1 MNIDIY
7 SFTRVSSTLQHQSK
21 CMNVV
26 LKICFC
32 SYLQLHVDLLHKGT
46 IIACNKDLLTLRYFF
61 HLINFLAGYCLKG
74 SGGRAVPK
82 NYEEP
87 TPPELPGK
95 NRKRKR
101 RAVDSHVDSP
111 VEPTKTYQGGFLEFQ
126 KRNKRQLYIWQL

>member
-1 MNIDIY
+1 
-7 SFTRVSSTLQHQSK
+7 
-21 CMNVV
+21 MNVV

-111 VEPTKTYQGGFLEFQ
+111 VDSPVDSHVDSPVEPTKTYQGGFLEF
-126 KRNKRQLYIWQL
+126 